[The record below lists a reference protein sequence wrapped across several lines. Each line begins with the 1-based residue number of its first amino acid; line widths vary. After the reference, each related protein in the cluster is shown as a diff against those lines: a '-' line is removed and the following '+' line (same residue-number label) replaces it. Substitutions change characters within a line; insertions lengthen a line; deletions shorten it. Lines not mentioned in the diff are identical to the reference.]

1 MCHRLCDVS
10 TYGLKAHVRET
21 STPPKLTIGHGQPFY
36 FPASCLHCFPLHG
49 MFTVCLVVILKD
61 MSTSQIVD
69 STRLRLCRFKD
80 VGLDLSESDLAET
93 MC

>member
-1 MCHRLCDVS
+1 
-10 TYGLKAHVRET
+10 
-21 STPPKLTIGHGQPFY
+21 
-36 FPASCLHCFPLHG
+36 
-49 MFTVCLVVILKD
+49 

-93 MC
+93 MCWNLAAR